1 MDIKVLNLE
10 EGNKSQNLKIS
21 NNLTGLKV
29 NNRLLKYVI
38 DWQINHSK
46 KRLAKTKQ
54 RNEIVG
60 STRKI
65 YAQKGTGGARHASR
79 KAPIFVG
86 GGIAHGPK
94 GDNYKIKK
102 INKKIRKIALAQSIS
117 KKNMNEELYIL
128 KDIKKEIKKTK
139 IFNNFLIKNKLN
151 NVLIVSDKET
161 HKNIFKSVR
170 NIRDVKLIIDE
181 GTNLYDLFKF
191 KNILFTETSIKNIQK
206 RLTDEKN

>member
-1 MDIKVLNLE
+1 MDIKVLNL

-21 NNLTGLKV
+21 NDLTGLKV

-38 DWQINHSK
+38 DWQINHAK

-54 RNEIVG
+54 RNEIIG

-117 KKNMNEELYIL
+117 KKNMNKELYIFE
-128 KDIKKEIKKTK
+128 DIKKEIKKTK

-151 NVLIVSDKET
+151 NVLIISDKET

-181 GTNLYDLFKF
+181 GANLYDLFKF
-191 KNILFTETSIKNIQK
+191 KNVLFTETSIKNIQK

>member
-1 MDIKVLNLE
+1 MDIKVLNL

-21 NNLTGLKV
+21 NDLTGLKV

-117 KKNMNEELYIL
+117 KKNMNKELYIFE
-128 KDIKKEIKKTK
+128 DIKKEIKKTK

-151 NVLIVSDKET
+151 NLLIVCDKET

-181 GTNLYDLFKF
+181 GANLYDLFKF
-191 KNILFTETSIKNIQK
+191 KNVLFTETSIKNIQK

>member
-1 MDIKVLNLE
+1 MDIKVLNL

-21 NNLTGLKV
+21 NDLTGLKV

-117 KKNMNEELYIL
+117 KKNMNKELYIFE
-128 KDIKKEIKKTK
+128 DIKKEIKKTK

-181 GTNLYDLFKF
+181 GANLYDLFKF

>member
-1 MDIKVLNLE
+1 MDIKVLNL

-21 NNLTGLKV
+21 NDLTGLKV

-54 RNEIVG
+54 RNEVVG

-117 KKNMNEELYIL
+117 KKNMNKELYIFE
-128 KDIKKEIKKTK
+128 DIKKEIKKTK
-139 IFNNFLIKNKLN
+139 MFNNFLIKNKLN

-181 GTNLYDLFKF
+181 GANLYDFFKF
-191 KNILFTETSIKNIQK
+191 KNVLFTETSIKNIQK
-206 RLTDEKN
+206 RLIDEKN

>member
-1 MDIKVLNLE
+1 MDIKVLNL

-21 NNLTGLKV
+21 NDLTGLKV

-38 DWQINHSK
+38 DWQINHAK

-117 KKNMNEELYIL
+117 KKNMNKELYIFE
-128 KDIKKEIKKTK
+128 DIKKEIKKTK
-139 IFNNFLIKNKLN
+139 IFNNFLIKNKLS
-151 NVLIVSDKET
+151 NVLIISDKET

-181 GTNLYDLFKF
+181 GVNLYDFFKF
-191 KNILFTETSIKNIQK
+191 KNVLFTETSIKNIQK
-206 RLTDEKN
+206 RLIDEKN

>member
-1 MDIKVLNLE
+1 MDIKVLNL

-21 NNLTGLKV
+21 NDLTGLKV

-54 RNEIVG
+54 RNEVVG

-86 GGIAHGPK
+86 GGVAHGPK

-102 INKKIRKIALAQSIS
+102 INRKIRKIALAQSIS
-117 KKNMNEELYIL
+117 KKNMNKELYIFE
-128 KDIKKEIKKTK
+128 DIKKEIKKTK

-170 NIRDVKLIIDE
+170 NIRDVKLIIDG

-191 KNILFTETSIKNIQK
+191 KNILFTQTSIKNIQK